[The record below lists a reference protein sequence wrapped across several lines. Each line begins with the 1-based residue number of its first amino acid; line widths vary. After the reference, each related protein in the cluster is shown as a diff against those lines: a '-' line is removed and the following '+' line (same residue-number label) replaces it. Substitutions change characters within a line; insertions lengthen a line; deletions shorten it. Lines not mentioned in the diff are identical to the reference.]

1 MQLSSRH
8 ETRPEKCAHK
18 NRTHVRGRVWEEGAY
33 KRLLERE
40 KDISINILAKVN
52 IKKRNGNVGIMQA

>member
-8 ETRPEKCAHK
+8 D
-18 NRTHVRGRVWEEGAY
+18 RGSVHIKTERMCVVECGKKAY